1 METRKKFDRNH
12 PPFGSIVNR
21 ERKSSWWNKFIKGE
35 QSSSAPMAGGSEEL
49 NFCLLYVPYINQE
62 VIKLCKKLIY
72 SYSTR
77 LAFHMPGFYLLTIF
91 NYFIVVPA
99 SGELPFTYSWNL
111 QLKHQSVTCWVKYN
125 KWYLVPA
132 PGSPFARKAGWRL
145 GLPYL
150 LSLSGLVCLLL
161 FTFVLVLAFCS
172 VEHAFEFRFVASSL
186 AVVFVSALNC
196 VCLHTFV

>member
-91 NYFIVVPA
+91 N
-99 SGELPFTYSWNL
+99 SLLWS
-111 QLKHQSVTCWVKYN
+111 
-125 KWYLVPA
+125 WYLESYP
-132 PGSPFARKAGWRL
+132 SHILETLNWNINQQHFGWNITSNIWFPHLGLHSLVRL
-145 GLPYL
+145 GG
-150 LSLSGLVCLLL
+150 GLGCPI
-161 FTFVLVLAFCS
+161 F
-172 VEHAFEFRFVASSL
+172 
-186 AVVFVSALNC
+186 
-196 VCLHTFV
+196 